1 MPTGRYSDTAAAMIE
16 DSAAKGYAKEITR
29 EFRPDGHGFLLAQG
43 AAALL
48 GIAGG
53 LAALSGSPP
62 TDLWIGLA
70 VVSLTAA
77 LALRSVRLVVTS
89 DSVILRLPGLARTF
103 PVDQIDP
110 IRCNEL
116 AFMDLFQISLHN
128 GRFMLIPRKAFSD
141 VAPFAAMEALIS
153 KSAPVRPEQND
164 IDAVV
169 ADRSGPSGPRR
180 ETP

>member
-1 MPTGRYSDTAAAMIE
+1 MIE
-16 DSAAKGYAKEITR
+16 DSAAQ
-29 EFRPDGHGFLLAQG
+29 EFRPDSHGFLVAQG
-43 AAALL
+43 IVALL

-62 TDLWIGLA
+62 MYLWICLA
-70 VVSLTAA
+70 LVSLTAA
-77 LALRSVRLVVTS
+77 LALRSVRLVVTA
-89 DSVILRLPGLARTF
+89 DSIILGLPGLARTF

-110 IRCNEL
+110 IRSNEL

-153 KSAPVRPEQND
+153 KSAPIRSQQND

-169 ADRSGPSGPRR
+169 ADRSGPSAAGPRR
-180 ETP
+180 ETA

>member
-1 MPTGRYSDTAAAMIE
+1 MSDE
-16 DSAAKGYAKEITR
+16 SAS
-29 EFRPDGHGFLLAQG
+29 EFRPDSHGFLVVQG
-43 AAALL
+43 VAALL

-62 TDLWIGLA
+62 TYLWIGLA

-89 DSVILRLPGLARTF
+89 DSIILRLPGLARTF

-110 IRCNEL
+110 IRSNEL

-141 VAPFAAMEALIS
+141 GAPFAAMEALIS
-153 KSAPVRPEQND
+153 TSAPKRRDQTNS
-164 IDAVV
+164 DAVV
-169 ADRSGPSGPRR
+169 ADRSGPSAAEPRR
-180 ETP
+180 DTP

>member
-1 MPTGRYSDTAAAMIE
+1 MIE
-16 DSAAKGYAKEITR
+16 DSAAKEFTK
-29 EFRPDGHGFLLAQG
+29 EFRPDSHGVLVAQG
-43 AAALL
+43 VAALL

-53 LAALSGSPP
+53 QAALSGSPP
-62 TDLWIGLA
+62 TYPWIGLA
-70 VVSLTAA
+70 PVSLTAA
-77 LALRSVRLVVTS
+77 LALRSVRLVVMS
-89 DSVILRLPGLARTF
+89 DSAILRLPGLVRTF

-116 AFMDLFQISLHN
+116 ALMDLFQIPLHN

-141 VAPFAAMEALIS
+141 VAPYAAMDALIS
-153 KSAPVRPEQND
+153 KSAPIRSEQND

-169 ADRSGPSGPRR
+169 AGRSGPSAAGPRR

>member
-1 MPTGRYSDTAAAMIE
+1 MID
-16 DSAAKGYAKEITR
+16 DSAAK
-29 EFRPDGHGFLLAQG
+29 EFRPDSHGFLVAQG
-43 AAALL
+43 VAALL

-62 TDLWIGLA
+62 TYPWICLA
-70 VVSLTAA
+70 LVSLTAA

-128 GRFMLIPRKAFSD
+128 GRFLLIPRKAFSD
-141 VAPFAAMEALIS
+141 VAPFAAMDALIS
-153 KSAPVRPEQND
+153 KSAPISSEQND
-164 IDAVV
+164 MDAVV
-169 ADRSGPSGPRR
+169 ADRSGPSAAGPRG
-180 ETP
+180 ETPC